1 MASRVRVPFVER
13 VQDRDF
19 AERRHATPGLT
30 LMFAVTHTYGYRQT
44 VCFERARLPAQLT
57 SAIVLAEQLEIAHV
71 SVRVLNL
78 ETDVGQDEVAVL
90 EVQTS
95 CPEAL
100 TREARHRRPDSCGL
114 SAGGAAVEA
123 GQAGSRAS
131 EALKRRARRHAL
143 ILAAT
148 VSRVPS
154 ETT

>member
-1 MASRVRVPFVER
+1 
-13 VQDRDF
+13 
-19 AERRHATPGLT
+19 
-30 LMFAVTHTYGYRQT
+30 VTHTYGYRQT
-44 VCFERARLPAQLT
+44 VCFERARLAAQLT
-57 SAIVLAEQLEIAHV
+57 SAIVLGDQLEIGRSHV

-78 ETDVGQDEVAVL
+78 ETDVGEDEVAVL

-100 TREARHRRPDSCGL
+100 TREARHRRSDSCGL
-114 SAGGAAVEA
+114 SAGAQAVEA

-154 ETT
+154 ETTW